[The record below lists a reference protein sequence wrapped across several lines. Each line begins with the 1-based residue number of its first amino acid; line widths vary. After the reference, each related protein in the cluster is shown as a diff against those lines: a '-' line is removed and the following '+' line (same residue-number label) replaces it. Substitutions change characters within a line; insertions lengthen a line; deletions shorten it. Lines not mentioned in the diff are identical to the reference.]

1 MQCWKFEIF
10 LTLHIFLPITQSQPT
25 GLPCTLKEKILFELS
40 ITHFTDPLQKYN
52 PCLKRELPALFLFRK
67 WRYYKNTL
75 LCIKK
80 KLIYLWNLK
89 KALIPFLNDLCHA
102 THGTLAPHSAPL
114 GPGSLRAGGHTTAPD
129 TLLLYRRHQTSPAGN
144 LTPEHSLSDV
154 RHLKFVWSLLYLTYL
169 SVLLFTKTVV
179 GETWTCL
186 YFCLTFNKMNKCII
200 YQFGCNSGQ
209 MFCHF

>member
-1 MQCWKFEIF
+1 MHSERKNTVWIEHNSFYRSSSKI
-10 LTLHIFLPITQSQPT
+10 QSLLKT
-25 GLPCTLKEKILFELS
+25 RAACT
-40 ITHFTDPLQKYN
+40 
-52 PCLKRELPALFLFRK
+52 FLFRK